1 MQKKIIHVD
10 MDCFYAQVEMRDR
23 PELTNVPLAIGG
35 APGTRSVL
43 CTSNYIARKF
53 GVKSAMPTDFAVRLC
68 PKLVVLPPD
77 FKKYKKASDIVQNVF
92 LKLWKRRESLNNTTK
107 LNSLLYKSVYNEFID
122 QYRQTKKVI
131 LLEKKHIDL
140 LSKVVDEEPD
150 SNFDKLVKTINS
162 EIDNLPPKCKE
173 VVILSKKEG
182 LTNIEIA
189 EFLKISIKSVE
200 SHITKAYKII
210 KDRIKK

>member
-1 MQKKIIHVD
+1 MADDFSDDITLIEALEKGDEKAFAFLMNHYFKKLCV
-10 MDCFYAQVEMRDR
+10 YAQ
-23 PELTNVPLAIGG
+23 
-35 APGTRSVL
+35 SL
-43 CTSNYIARKF
+43 CKDKDQAE
-53 GVKSAMPTDFAVRLC
+53 
-68 PKLVVLPPD
+68 
-77 FKKYKKASDIVQNVF
+77 DIVQNVF

>member
-1 MQKKIIHVD
+1 M
-10 MDCFYAQVEMRDR
+10 
-23 PELTNVPLAIGG
+23 
-35 APGTRSVL
+35 
-43 CTSNYIARKF
+43 
-53 GVKSAMPTDFAVRLC
+53 TDDFSDDKTLLEALEKGDEKAFAYLMHYF
-68 PKLVVLPPD
+68 
-77 FKKYKKASDIVQNVF
+77 FKKLCVYAYSLCKDKDQAEDIVQNVF
-92 LKLWKRRESLNNTTK
+92 LKLWKRRESLNNTIK
-107 LNSLLYKSVYNEFID
+107 LNGFLYKSVYNEFID

-150 SNFDKLVKTINS
+150 SNFEKLVKTINT